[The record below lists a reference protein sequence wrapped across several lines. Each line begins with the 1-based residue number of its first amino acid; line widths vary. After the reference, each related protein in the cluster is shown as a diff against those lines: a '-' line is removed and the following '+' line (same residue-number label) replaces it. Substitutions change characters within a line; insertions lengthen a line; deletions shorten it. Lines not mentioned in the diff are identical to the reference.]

1 MSTWP
6 AMVKFPSSMNGI
18 ISAVY
23 SEGMICLGNLKV
35 IYKCIFLLLLH
46 MSSTH
51 GPDIRDEALFFGEYI
66 EGGAVK
72 ELRVFVDAD
81 APLADILRRHR
92 SLLPPAFKAAVGE

>member
-1 MSTWP
+1 MQ
-6 AMVKFPSSMNGI
+6 FYI
-18 ISAVY
+18 F
-23 SEGMICLGNLKV
+23 
-35 IYKCIFLLLLH
+35 IFLLLLH
-46 MSSTH
+46 ISLSH
-51 GPDIRDEALFFGEYI
+51 GPDIRNEALFFGEYI